1 MVRRMNE
8 VYPRA
13 IGLAAAQRLDLAALV
28 SARYPLEK
36 AAEAFSTAV
45 ARTGLKVIIEP
56 TSGGLRG
63 VVPPGQ
69 R

>member
-1 MVRRMNE
+1 

-13 IGLAAAQRLDLAALV
+13 IGLAAAQRLDLAGLV

-36 AAEAFSTAV
+36 AAEAFSIAV

-56 TSGGLRG
+56 TS
-63 VVPPGQ
+63 
-69 R
+69 